1 MILAADVCVAAGN
14 TRFGQ
19 IEVKREMFP
28 FGGAPVRFLQ
38 RAGWGNAM
46 RYLLTGD
53 EFDTDDARE
62 GLMSFVERRTARFEG
77 K

>member
-1 MILAADVCVAAGN
+1 MILAADVCVAASN
-14 TRFGQ
+14 SAQ
-19 IEVKREMFP
+19 IEIKRGIFP
-28 FGGAPVRFLQ
+28 FGVATVRFMQ

-53 EFDTDDARE
+53 ELDTDDARE
-62 GLMSFVERRTARFEG
+62 GLMSFVERRTARFQG